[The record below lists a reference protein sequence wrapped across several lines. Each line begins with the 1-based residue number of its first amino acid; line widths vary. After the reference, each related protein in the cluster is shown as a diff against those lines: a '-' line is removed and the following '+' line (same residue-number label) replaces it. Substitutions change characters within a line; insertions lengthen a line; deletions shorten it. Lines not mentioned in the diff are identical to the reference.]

1 MPVLSFLTKYSIREF
16 AVANDGAQVSVDYT
30 IANDKGKDV
39 NLSLKGHLRRINDT
53 WVVKSNRG
61 VTIDLENDRIRDI
74 NTLRP
79 STSREEDD
87 VAETRKKAHR
97 ADTNII
103 DDAAATT
110 TDTRPK
116 KPTKPRHEVI
126 DDDSS
131 SSDDETTL
139 RRNYREQKRRIREL
153 EMQRIRELE
162 ESTAFA
168 RAAAAEANARA
179 AAAEATAA
187 ALARQQQATS
197 AHPTPTAQSTTTRDD
212 ISLLAAHG
220 ANERLVTAIE
230 KLERE
235 HNCYY
240 VVIIDKRLCVVAK
253 VEDATVRFFCPI
265 HTVLEISQ
273 HEPPRL
279 RPIDEVKREFATRR
293 GQMIDKAN
301 AIASEAIVKNKLDP
315 KHLVHTVLAE
325 VRAFKMSLDHYAKL
339 LDPFIDA
346 AQTALPATRAGW
358 DDILGAAVMALATY
372 RTMVANFADCGAW
385 TLHNWSFMYDHQH
398 FNINMLATSKAL
410 KK

>member
-1 MPVLSFLTKYSIREF
+1 MPVLSFLTKFSIREF

-87 VAETRKKAHR
+87 VAESRKKAHR
-97 ADTNII
+97 ADANTTEDGAVATN
-103 DDAAATT
+103 
-110 TDTRPK
+110 TDTRTK
-116 KPTKPRHEVI
+116 KPTKPRYEAI
-126 DDDSS
+126 DDDSAS
-131 SSDDETTL
+131 SSEDETKL

-153 EMQRIRELE
+153 EMQRMRELE
-162 ESTAFA
+162 EATAFA

-179 AAAEATAA
+179 AAAEAAA
-187 ALARQQQATS
+187 TRLQQAAT

-212 ISLLAAHG
+212 VSLLAAHG

-235 HNCYY
+235 HGCYY

-265 HTVLEISQ
+265 HTVLEITQ

-279 RPIDEVKREFATRR
+279 RPIDEAKREFATRR

-301 AIASEAIVKNKLDP
+301 ELASAAIAKNKVDP
-315 KHLVHTVLAE
+315 KHVVHTVLAN
-325 VRAFKMSLDHYAKL
+325 VCAFKMSLDHYAKL

-346 AQTALPATRAGW
+346 AQTALPTTRAGW
-358 DDILGAAVMALATY
+358 DDILAAAVMALSTY
-372 RTMVANFADCGAW
+372 RTLMANFSDCGSW
-385 TLHNWSFMYDHQH
+385 TLHNWSFMRDHQH